1 MLIYVC
7 ATGLIGRAW
16 RLGNRGALRSI
27 RAIEPDTV
35 ECCCV
40 LVVRGHSA
48 HANEVLLLLLLR

>member
-1 MLIYVC
+1 M
-7 ATGLIGRAW
+7 AAW

-40 LVVRGHSA
+40 LVVRGHIA